1 MATQRII
8 MLSVR
13 QKGINNKKITM
24 SKKNDTPIAP
34 DEALGKAE
42 EFVLKYKKTFI
53 AVILAIIVIAGINA
67 AFSLKSNGN
76 SEADAAIANIEY
88 KVFEGDFESALN
100 GDDFNI
106 GLLEITEKYSGTS
119 AANKAHLYAGIVY
132 SQQKQYEEA
141 IKHLGK
147 YEGNDNIIAAK
158 AKQTL
163 GNCYSQIGETD
174 KAIKLILEAA
184 EDAKNIAV
192 TPTCLRDAAAMY
204 EAKGKTAEAM
214 ELYNRI
220 KNEYPNSP
228 VANEANIKINAA
240 K

>member
-1 MATQRII
+1 
-8 MLSVR
+8 
-13 QKGINNKKITM
+13 M

-42 EFVLKYKKTFI
+42 EFVLKNKKAFI
-53 AVILAIIVIAGINA
+53 AVILAIIIIAGINA
-67 AFSLKSNGN
+67 AFSLRSNGN
-76 SEADAAIANIEY
+76 SEADEAIANIEY
-88 KVFEGDFESALN
+88 KVFEGDFETALN

-106 GLLEITEKYSGTS
+106 GLLEIIEKYDGTT
-119 AANKAHLYAGIVY
+119 AANKAHLYAGVVY
-132 SQQKQYEEA
+132 AQQKQYEEA
-141 IKHLGK
+141 IKHLSE
-147 YEGNDNIIAAK
+147 YEGSDNIIATK

-174 KAIKLILEAA
+174 KAIKLILEAGEEA
-184 EDAKNIAV
+184 NNIAV

-204 EAKGKTAEAM
+204 EAQGKTAEAM